1 MFPPISDKKNM
12 KTAVILIFCS
22 FLTHAQIP
30 TSGGFRNPPVVPGGP
45 DMELTIGEKLERFNS
60 KITAQERLCSGM
72 IGLISEKTTILETY
86 LRLSTRKALSKGK
99 KSCHEDEILF
109 QCLSTEDI
117 RKDFEVISRHEN
129 LIPYVTK
136 TYKIS
141 ENEAKEIITFFKNIC
156 SEIKQ

>member
-1 MFPPISDKKNM
+1 M
-12 KTAVILIFCS
+12 KIAVILIFCS
-22 FLTHAQIP
+22 FLAHAQIP

-45 DMELTIGEKLERFNS
+45 DMELTIEEKLERFNS

-99 KSCHEDEILF
+99 KSCHEDEVLF

-117 RKDFEVISRHEN
+117 RKDFEVINRDES
-129 LIPYVTK
+129 LIPYLSK
-136 TYKIS
+136 TYKIT
-141 ENEAKEIITFFKNIC
+141 EQEAKEIIEFFRNINPE
-156 SEIKQ
+156 SKQ

>member
-1 MFPPISDKKNM
+1 M
-12 KTAVILIFCS
+12 KIMIILIFS
-22 FLTHAQIP
+22 SLLSYAQIP

-45 DMELTIGEKLERFNS
+45 DMELSIGEKIELFNS
-60 KITAQERLCSGM
+60 KVTSQERLCSGM

-99 KSCHEDEILF
+99 KNCHEDEVLF
-109 QCLSTEDI
+109 LCLNTEDI

-129 LIPYVTK
+129 LIPYLTK

-141 ENEAKEIITFFKNIC
+141 EKEANEIIKFFKGIS